1 MPKRRMVSLLVRPD
15 VADFL
20 DEVMHSSGLELFL
33 EQVTVH
39 PGSTLA
45 GQTLWEVQ
53 LRSTT
58 SVTVL
63 AGKLPGGGLITAPRP
78 EIVLEPNM
86 LLIVLGTQ
94 EQLRVLTIMAGNS
107 TTDPRPPTR
116 K

>member
-1 MPKRRMVSLLVRPD
+1 MPKRSMVSLLVRPD

-58 SVTVL
+58 GVTVL

-86 LLIVLGTQ
+86 LRLSWEPRNSCVYW
-94 EQLRVLTIMAGNS
+94 TIMAGNS
-107 TTDPRPPTR
+107 TTDLRPPTR